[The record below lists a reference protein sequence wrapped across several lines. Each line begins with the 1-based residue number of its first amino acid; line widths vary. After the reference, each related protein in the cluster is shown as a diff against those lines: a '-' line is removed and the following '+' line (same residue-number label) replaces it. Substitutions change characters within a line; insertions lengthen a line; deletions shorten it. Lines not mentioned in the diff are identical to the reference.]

1 MMQFVLICRDRPG
14 AQGLRQSLRPAHLEW
29 VEGQKSVVKLA
40 GPLLSDD
47 GQTMLG
53 SLFVLECTDRAAVQ
67 AFNLA
72 DPYTQGGLFVHVEIL
87 PWRRVLGA
95 SLD

>member
-1 MMQFVLICRDRPG
+1 MQFILICRDRPG
-14 AQGLRQSLRPAHLEW
+14 AQGMRQTLRPAHLEW
-29 VEGQKSVVKLA
+29 VERHKPHVKLA
-40 GPLLSDD
+40 GPLLSED

-53 SLFVLECTDRAAVQ
+53 SLFILDYPNRADVQ